1 VPGVTHRNAP
11 ERLHTLGDL
20 VDQFVLRLGMFVEQQ
35 MKLIEGRAAHQ
46 PMVFLVQGVENLR
59 VGEDLVQPL
68 AGIEPRVAR
77 KTKRKMADGAEFLDL
92 HAMLVQPRLARR
104 GGAGRNVGCRLAA
117 HDAFLS

>member
-20 VDQFVLRLGMFVEQQ
+20 VDQFVLRPGMFVEQQ
-35 MKLIEGRAAHQ
+35 MKLVEGRAAHQ

-92 HAMLVQPRLARR
+92 RAMLVQPRLAGRDAVR
-104 GGAGRNVGCRLAA
+104 GVSCRLAA
-117 HDAFLS
+117 HDTFLS